1 MFICNAVMTIDKS
14 WTTISNRNSEEF
26 LDGLFA
32 FIKHCKPLLHPITQK
47 IHCPCSRCC
56 NRDDNRVTLEILEDD
71 VETRFNRLGRN
82 DDGLPEE
89 EPNKFQVFRSAC
101 KLTGRMKATRL
112 TTDVR
117 QAVVWFVLNNSPEVD
132 ADILAYREKSP
143 DNVETN
149 FPAWFN
155 HKIREKKVNDGCSE
169 ELFSLA
175 CGPISTC
182 TYPACIVNGVKFVV
196 HERDIPSQP
205 NVGGFHFSIVYY
217 K

>member
-1 MFICNAVMTIDKS
+1 MLPKFSQIVNRLYAFIYETKHSKSGLGLPSIVALVMTIDKS

-47 IHCPCSRCC
+47 IRCPCSRCC
-56 NRDDNRVTLEILEDD
+56 NRDDNRVTLEILEGYVAEEALTFCSRYLKDD

-112 TTDVR
+112 TTDVKLGLQLKLR
-117 QAVVWFVLNNSPEVD
+117 ILWRKNKQRIK
-132 ADILAYREKSP
+132 AD
-143 DNVETN
+143 
-149 FPAWFN
+149 
-155 HKIREKKVNDGCSE
+155 
-169 ELFSLA
+169 
-175 CGPISTC
+175 
-182 TYPACIVNGVKFVV
+182 
-196 HERDIPSQP
+196 
-205 NVGGFHFSIVYY
+205 HFRR
-217 K
+217 